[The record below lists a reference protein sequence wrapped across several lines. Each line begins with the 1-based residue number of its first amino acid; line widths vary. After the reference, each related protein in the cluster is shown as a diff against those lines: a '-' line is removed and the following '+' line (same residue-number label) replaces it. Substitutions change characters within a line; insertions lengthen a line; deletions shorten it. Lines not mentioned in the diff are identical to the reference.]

1 MQVYQKIPI
10 PQGRDMFLFIHTF
23 QDRMNRCD
31 MRGPD
36 PEYSQSEATI
46 LAHES
51 EAPLVLLLQT
61 SASGTPWHVN
71 KR

>member
-1 MQVYQKIPI
+1 
-10 PQGRDMFLFIHTF
+10 
-23 QDRMNRCD
+23 

-36 PEYSQSEATI
+36 PEYSQGEATI